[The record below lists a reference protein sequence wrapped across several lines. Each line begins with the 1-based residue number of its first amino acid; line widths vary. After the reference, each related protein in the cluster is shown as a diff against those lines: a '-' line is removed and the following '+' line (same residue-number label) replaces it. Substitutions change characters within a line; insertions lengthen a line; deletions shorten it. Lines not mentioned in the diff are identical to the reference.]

1 MKTHLFLASA
11 SDCGVSQMYD
21 PRILVR
27 QRAAKPE
34 GEKPIYKLQATTLR
48 AIIKQ
53 KRTEKNRKKLRYKHL
68 DKPVMQYNEHL
79 SLEHQ
84 SIY

>member
-48 AIIKQ
+48 AIKQ
-53 KRTEKNRKKLRYKHL
+53 IRTKKTEKNYAT
-68 DKPVMQYNEHL
+68 N
-79 SLEHQ
+79 
-84 SIY
+84 I